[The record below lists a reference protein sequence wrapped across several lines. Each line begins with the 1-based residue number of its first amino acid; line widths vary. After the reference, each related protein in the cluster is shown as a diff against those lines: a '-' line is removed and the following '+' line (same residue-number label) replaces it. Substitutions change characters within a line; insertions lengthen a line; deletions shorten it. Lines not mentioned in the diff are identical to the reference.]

1 MHKHKDS
8 KHIIKGADAT
18 VTLVIRQTD
27 GDPLDLADAS
37 EITVRMRKADKSAL
51 LKTMSSG
58 AVTIVTAAH
67 GRIQVELNETDT
79 DSLFVMQNAPIEVIV
94 DFGEIR
100 RIAQIKSGL
109 NIVDRL
115 F

>member
-1 MHKHKDS
+1 
-8 KHIIKGADAT
+8 
-18 VTLVIRQTD
+18 VI
-27 GDPLDLADAS
+27 
-37 EITVRMRKADKSAL
+37 SAH
-51 LKTMSSG
+51 
-58 AVTIVTAAH
+58 H

-94 DFGEIR
+94 DFGSIR
-100 RIAQIKSGL
+100 RIAQIKAGL